1 MAVAVIVDQA
11 QQGLLA
17 GFRQGW
23 YGCLGRRADGLFE
36 PPMRCCARRDRWVRC
51 RS

>member
-1 MAVAVIVDQA
+1 VAVAVIVDQA

-36 PPMRCCARRDRWVRC
+36 LTDALRCMVCA
-51 RS
+51 